1 MIGEN
6 FQNCKVK
13 QTLGTPGDQNYVCS
27 NNNLLKKHFKYKKF
41 VKLKDGLRKFVKIF
55 HNLMRTA
62 SKTKSLLQEGPA
74 SLDLI

>member
-27 NNNLLKKHFKYKKF
+27 NNNLLKKNFKNKKF
-41 VKLKDGLRKFVKIF
+41 VKLKDGLRKFVKDI
-55 HNLMRTA
+55 
-62 SKTKSLLQEGPA
+62 S
-74 SLDLI
+74 